1 MKKTFYILS
10 FLFLITGCSDSNDS
24 SDDLSPA
31 EPHFYKG
38 MDLSFQSELETY
50 DVEYKDENGNPINL
64 LDFVSENGTNLVRLK
79 LWNTP
84 QNVQNSLSDI
94 KAYALKIKNKKMDFL
109 LDFHYSDTWAD
120 PGPQT
125 PFKHGRTWIL
135 IKLKLPFM
143 NIPKT
148 SYSN

>member
-64 LDFVSENGTNLVRLK
+64 LDFVSENKANL
-79 LWNTP
+79 
-84 QNVQNSLSDI
+84 
-94 KAYALKIKNKKMDFL
+94 FL
-109 LDFHYSDTWAD
+109 L
-120 PGPQT
+120 
-125 PFKHGRTWIL
+125 K
-135 IKLKLPFM
+135 
-143 NIPKT
+143 
-148 SYSN
+148 